1 MNKLKITIVSIF
13 PKYSALWNYA
23 FFLNKELSKNKNFE
37 VKFLDLSKNFQNKIT
52 RTFALLRGITTES
65 SDVLICVAPLLLN
78 TLKKS
83 KAKLKIVI
91 THDFY
96 PITVG
101 KGISFLE
108 KSAISQIYKN
118 LAAADVILPVSDFCR
133 KEIIETYNIKKDMQ
147 VLPGGIDHL
156 IFKKLKATKQELRK
170 KYELPKDKKILLH
183 VGRDDERKN
192 FRFVL
197 KLLKELNDEFFLVK
211 IGNISKMDK
220 RFIKNNSL
228 EQRITFLRNL
238 DENKLCEVYN
248 ASDILLF
255 PSLYEGLGLPP
266 IEAMACG
273 LPVIAANNTGLK
285 EVCINESLTDLNEE
299 LWLKRIHKILKDS
312 KIRNNMI
319 KQGVQIAKQFDW
331 TNYAKEIEK
340 IINSNLN
347 QLK

>member
-1 MNKLKITIVSIF
+1 MNKIKVTIASIF

-23 FFLNKELSKNKNFE
+23 FFLNKELSKNNRFE
-37 VKFLDLSKNFQNKIT
+37 VTFLDLYDLNKNKIK
-52 RTFALLRGITTES
+52 RTFALLNGIDIKR
-65 SDVLICVAPLLLN
+65 SDVLICVAPLLLK

-83 KAKLKIVI
+83 ESRLKIVI

-108 KSAISQIYKN
+108 KLAISQIYKN
-118 LAAADVILPVSDFCR
+118 LVAADVILPVSDFCR

-147 VLPGGIDHL
+147 VLPGGIDHS
-156 IFKKLKATKQELRK
+156 IFKKLKVTKQELRK

-192 FRFVL
+192 FSFVL

-211 IGNISKMDK
+211 VGNVSKMDK
-220 RFIKNNSL
+220 RFIRNNSL
-228 EQRITFLRNL
+228 EQRTIVLRNL
-238 DENKLCEVYN
+238 GENKLCEVYN
-248 ASDILLF
+248 ASNILLF
-255 PSLYEGLGLPP
+255 PSSYEGLGLPP

-285 EVCINESLTDLNEE
+285 EVCIKESLTELNEK
-299 LWLKRIHKILKDS
+299 LWLEKIHKILKDS
-312 KIRNNMI
+312 KIKNNMI

-331 TNYAKEIEK
+331 IKYSKEIEK